1 MPAWDCSSLAS
12 QGLTSQAC
20 ILLTANQSSCYL
32 SKGRGGR
39 AHASAPHVGAQ
50 LLDDGAYTGHV
61 PRALQEVAPD
71 GLAGVL
77 FRQQQHHA
85 D

>member
-1 MPAWDCSSLAS
+1 
-12 QGLTSQAC
+12 
-20 ILLTANQSSCYL
+20 
-32 SKGRGGR
+32 
-39 AHASAPHVGAQ
+39 
-50 LLDDGAYTGHV
+50 V